1 MKRGIKMVNGIYD
14 GKDDFSSMFQIDD
27 YDGILEQS
35 GYFIFDGAKYT
46 DGLKNYYEG
55 EEHTRVMIED
65 DEVLK
70 LSTMKRNLDEL
81 EIPAIKEA
89 IMHQPTEFKKLGLN
103 YLNKIYATVFQDL
116 NNGNTLDSDEFKSE
130 FEALKLKKAREAS
143 KAAHEV
149 M

>member
-1 MKRGIKMVNGIYD
+1 MVNGIYD
-14 GKDDFSSMFQIDD
+14 GKDDFSCMFQIDD

>member
-27 YDGILEQS
+27 YDGVLEQS

>member
-1 MKRGIKMVNGIYD
+1 MVNDIYD

-103 YLNKIYATVFQDL
+103 YLNKIYATVFKDL
-116 NNGNTLDSDEFKSE
+116 YNDNTLDSDEFKEE
-130 FEALKLKKAREAS
+130 FEALKSKKAHEAA

>member
-1 MKRGIKMVNGIYD
+1 MVNDAYD
-14 GKDDFSSMFQIDD
+14 GKDDFSNMFQFDD
-27 YDGILEQS
+27 FDGVLEQS

-46 DGLKNYYEG
+46 DGLKYVYG
-55 EEHTRVMIED
+55 DEEHTRTMIED
-65 DEVLK
+65 NEILE
-70 LSTMKRNLDEL
+70 LPTMKRNLDEL
-81 EIPAIKEA
+81 GVPAIKEA
-89 IMHQPTEFKKLGLN
+89 IMHQPLQLKKLGLN
-103 YLNKIYATVFQDL
+103 YLNKVYATVFQDL